1 MARGRHDRQPSDMP
15 TEHMHST
22 TNDQA
27 GSAAPRRIK
36 RSRDDR
42 MLAGVCGGIARHF
55 GIDPV
60 IVRVTTIALVFAG
73 GFGVA
78 AYIAAWILMPVDDGS
93 ASTIAP
99 TAHAAQA

>member
-1 MARGRHDRQPSDMP
+1 MQ
-15 TEHMHST
+15 ST
-22 TNDQA
+22 TDDQA
-27 GSAAPRRIK
+27 GGAGPRRIK

-60 IVRVTTIALVFAG
+60 IVRITTVALVFAG
-73 GFGVA
+73 GIGVA
-78 AYIAAWILMPVDDGS
+78 PYIAAWILMPADDGS

-99 TAHAAQA
+99 TAHAAHA